1 MAYFIQQ
8 LKVRKVSIKDLC
20 CVEGLSVEILS
31 SFQSELLLG
40 RRIRVSE
47 YLCIHCCHCR
57 CAWLVIVWPASATI
71 NRLCILLSARIY
83 RWSWIWERNHI

>member
-57 CAWLVIVWPASATI
+57 CAWL
-71 NRLCILLSARIY
+71 
-83 RWSWIWERNHI
+83 